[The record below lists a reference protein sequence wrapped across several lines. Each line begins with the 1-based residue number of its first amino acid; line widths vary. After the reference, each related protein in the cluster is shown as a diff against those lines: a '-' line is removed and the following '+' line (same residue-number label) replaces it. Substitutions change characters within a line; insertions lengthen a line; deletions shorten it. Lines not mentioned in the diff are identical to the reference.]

1 MCQVSDFRRLYIK
14 KIFMRNLFFLLL
26 LSCPIGYSAF
36 AQTCC
41 SGGVPLSNNIGL
53 PNEGKGIIIIGLN
66 YDYNNLNTLYAR
78 SSKLDDESR
87 QRITNSVLLNLGY
100 SLTDKIAVE
109 VLFSWVNQTRNI
121 TQFGNEN
128 FTSTSGFGDAVFLV
142 KYSMPNVLGKN
153 TLLNVGIGTKAPIG
167 KSDLL
172 SDQGIQL
179 TADLQPGS
187 GAWDGIGWLSISK
200 GFNFRPSASITG
212 SFTYRSTGANNSY
225 LNNTSTYEF
234 GNEIQANIGF
244 TDQIILFNTLLD
256 PGIVF
261 KYRRA
266 FEDKI
271 DAQNIPNTG
280 GEWVFIR
287 PEISANLS
295 QRISIISRLELP
307 IYSFVEGTQLTPT
320 SRVTAGISLKLDTSK
335 EVLTLNN

>member
-1 MCQVSDFRRLYIK
+1 
-14 KIFMRNLFFLLL
+14 MRNLFFLLL
-26 LSCPIGYSAF
+26 LSFTIGYTSI

-41 SGGVPLSNNIGL
+41 SGGVPLSNNLGL
-53 PNEGKGIIIIGLN
+53 PNEGKGIIIMGLN
-66 YDYNNLNTLYAR
+66 YDHNNLNTLNAR
-78 SSKLDDESR
+78 SSKLDDNSR

-100 SLTDKIAVE
+100 SISDKLAVE
-109 VLFSWVNQTRNI
+109 ALLSWVNQTRTI

-128 FTSTSGFGDAVFLV
+128 FTSTSGIGDAVFLV
-142 KYSMPNVLGKN
+142 KYSMPNVLGKY
-153 TLLNVGIGTKAPIG
+153 TLFNLGIGAKAPFG

-187 GAWDGIGWLSISK
+187 GAWDGLGWLSISK
-200 GFNFRPSASITG
+200 GLNFRPSASITG
-212 SFTYRSTGANNSY
+212 SFTYRSTGVNNTY
-225 LNNTSTYEF
+225 LNNTATYEF
-234 GNEIQANIGF
+234 GDEIQANIGY
-244 TDQIILFNTLLD
+244 TDQVLLFNTLIN
-256 PGIVF
+256 PGVVF

-287 PEISANLS
+287 PEITVELS
-295 QRISIISRLELP
+295 KSISIITRFELP

-320 SRVTAGISLKLDTSK
+320 SRFTTGISFKLETK
-335 EVLTLNN
+335 KVLTFNNQL